1 MNITRNNVD
10 ALNAIV
16 TIEVTRDDFQKN
28 VDEVLKNYKKNAS
41 IPGFRKGQVPMSLV
55 KKQFGTSVMVDEIN
69 KLLQEKL
76 GEYIQ
81 EEKLDILG
89 NPLPVP
95 NDVDWDADTFSFDFE
110 LGLAPEFE
118 VDLSAKND
126 IVRYEIEADE
136 EMIDEQVEYI
146 QNQYGKEIHKESV
159 EEEDE
164 VTVKIVNEEESIENT
179 FTFNVAD
186 IRTKTNQKK
195 FVGKKVGDTVKIS
208 TKGLFKDENK
218 IADALN
224 IAQDKAAELEID
236 IECTVEDILN
246 REKAELTQEFFD
258 SLFGEGK
265 VNSEA
270 ELRERIKED
279 AEKQFAQ
286 QADHKFTNDVV
297 EFLVANTKVDLP
309 DTFLKKWLQTVGETQ
324 LDEQQAEEE
333 YNKSENGLKYQLIEG
348 KLIKDNEMQVTME
361 EIQNHAATLIKE
373 QLAQFGQTD
382 PSEDEVN
389 NIVGRVL
396 TNQEETQ
403 RISEQLM
410 NEKMLKL
417 FADNVKAENK
427 KVSYKDFVKEV
438 YGE

>member
-195 FVGKKVGDTVKIS
+195 FVGKKVGDVVKIS

-417 FADNVKAENK
+417 FADNVKVEDK

>member
-195 FVGKKVGDTVKIS
+195 FVGKKVGDVVKIS

>member
-195 FVGKKVGDTVKIS
+195 FVGKKVGDVVKIS

-417 FADNVKAENK
+417 FADNVKVENK

>member
-218 IADALN
+218 IAEALN

-246 REKAELTQEFFD
+246 REKAELNQEFFD

-270 ELRERIKED
+270 ELRERIKGD

-417 FADNVKAENK
+417 FADNVKVENK

>member
-1 MNITRNNVD
+1 MNITKNNVD

-16 TIEVTRDDFQKN
+16 TIDVTRDDFQNN
-28 VDEVLKNYKKNAS
+28 VEEVLKNYKKNAS
-41 IPGFRKGQVPMSLV
+41 IPGFRKGQVPMSLI
-55 KKQFGTSVMVDEIN
+55 KKQYETAVMIDEIN

-76 GEYIQ
+76 SEYIQ

-89 NPLPVP
+89 NPLPVAK
-95 NDVDWDADTFSFDFE
+95 DIDWNSDTFSFDFE
-110 LGLAPEFE
+110 LGLAPEFD

-136 EMIDEQVEYI
+136 EMLNEQVEYI
-146 QNQYGKEIHKESV
+146 QKQYGKEVHKENV
-159 EEEDE
+159 DEDDDI
-164 VTVKIVNEEESIENT
+164 TVKVTNEEENIENT
-179 FTFNVAD
+179 YTFNVSE

-195 FVGKKVGDTVKIS
+195 FIGKKTGDTVKIS
-208 TKGLFKDENK
+208 TKGLFKDDHKLMEM
-218 IADALN
+218 LN
-224 IAQDKAAELEID
+224 VDHDKVHGLEID
-236 IECTVEDILN
+236 VDCTVEDIVN
-246 REKAELTQEFFD
+246 REKAELNQEFFD
-258 SLFGEGK
+258 RLFGEGK
-265 VNSEA
+265 VTSEA
-270 ELRERIKED
+270 ELKERIKED

-309 DTFLKKWLQTVGETQ
+309 ETFLKKWLQTVGETK

-348 KLIKDNEMQVTME
+348 KLIKDNELQVTIE
-361 EIQNHAATLIKE
+361 EIKNHAADLIKQ
-373 QLAQFGQTD
+373 QLAQFGQAD
-382 PSEDEVN
+382 ISEDEVN

-403 RISEQLM
+403 RISEQIM

-417 FADNVKAENK
+417 FSDNVKAKAK
-427 KVSYKDFVKEV
+427 KVTYKDFVKEV

>member
-28 VDEVLKNYKKNAS
+28 VDEVLKNYKKSAS

-246 REKAELTQEFFD
+246 REKAELNQEFFD

-348 KLIKDNEMQVTME
+348 KLIKDNEMQVTIE

-417 FADNVKAENK
+417 FADNVKVENK

>member
-1 MNITRNNVD
+1 MNRET
-10 ALNAIV
+10 
-16 TIEVTRDDFQKN
+16 
-28 VDEVLKNYKKNAS
+28 
-41 IPGFRKGQVPMSLV
+41 
-55 KKQFGTSVMVDEIN
+55 
-69 KLLQEKL
+69 
-76 GEYIQ
+76 
-81 EEKLDILG
+81 
-89 NPLPVP
+89 
-95 NDVDWDADTFSFDFE
+95 
-110 LGLAPEFE
+110 
-118 VDLSAKND
+118 
-126 IVRYEIEADE
+126 
-136 EMIDEQVEYI
+136 
-146 QNQYGKEIHKESV
+146 
-159 EEEDE
+159 
-164 VTVKIVNEEESIENT
+164 
-179 FTFNVAD
+179 
-186 IRTKTNQKK
+186 
-195 FVGKKVGDTVKIS
+195 
-208 TKGLFKDENK
+208 
-218 IADALN
+218 
-224 IAQDKAAELEID
+224 AEL
-236 IECTVEDILN
+236 N
-246 REKAELTQEFFD
+246 QEFFD

-309 DTFLKKWLQTVGETQ
+309 DTFLKKWWQTVGETQ

-417 FADNVKAENK
+417 FADNVKVENK

>member
-224 IAQDKAAELEID
+224 IAQDKATELEID

-246 REKAELTQEFFD
+246 REKAELNQEFFD

-417 FADNVKAENK
+417 FADNVKVENK

>member
-28 VDEVLKNYKKNAS
+28 VDEVLKNYKKSAS

-246 REKAELTQEFFD
+246 REKAELNQEFFD

-417 FADNVKAENK
+417 FADNVKVENK

>member
-417 FADNVKAENK
+417 FADNVKVENK

>member
-218 IADALN
+218 IAEALN

-246 REKAELTQEFFD
+246 REKAELNQEFFD

-417 FADNVKAENK
+417 FADNVKVENK

>member
-195 FVGKKVGDTVKIS
+195 FVGKKVGDVVKIS

-246 REKAELTQEFFD
+246 REKAELNQEFFD

>member
-159 EEEDE
+159 RSEEHTSELQSRPHLVCRLLHE
-164 VTVKIVNEEESIENT
+164 KK
-179 FTFNVAD
+179 
-186 IRTKTNQKK
+186 KTNR
-195 FVGKKVGDTVKIS
+195 S
-208 TKGLFKDENK
+208 TPT
-218 IADALN
+218 AP
-224 IAQDKAAELEID
+224 
-236 IECTVEDILN
+236 T
-246 REKAELTQEFFD
+246 
-258 SLFGEGK
+258 
-265 VNSEA
+265 
-270 ELRERIKED
+270 
-279 AEKQFAQ
+279 
-286 QADHKFTNDVV
+286 
-297 EFLVANTKVDLP
+297 P
-309 DTFLKKWLQTVGETQ
+309 
-324 LDEQQAEEE
+324 
-333 YNKSENGLKYQLIEG
+333 
-348 KLIKDNEMQVTME
+348 
-361 EIQNHAATLIKE
+361 
-373 QLAQFGQTD
+373 
-382 PSEDEVN
+382 
-389 NIVGRVL
+389 
-396 TNQEETQ
+396 
-403 RISEQLM
+403 
-410 NEKMLKL
+410 
-417 FADNVKAENK
+417 
-427 KVSYKDFVKEV
+427 
-438 YGE
+438 

>member
-28 VDEVLKNYKKNAS
+28 VDEVLKNYKKSAS

-195 FVGKKVGDTVKIS
+195 FVGKKVGDVVKIS

-246 REKAELTQEFFD
+246 REKAELNQEFFD

-417 FADNVKAENK
+417 FADNVKVENK

>member
-28 VDEVLKNYKKNAS
+28 VDEVLKNYKKSAS

-164 VTVKIVNEEESIENT
+164 VTVKIVNEEESVENT

-246 REKAELTQEFFD
+246 REKAELNQEFFD

-348 KLIKDNEMQVTME
+348 KLIKDNEMQVTIE

-417 FADNVKAENK
+417 FADNVKVENK

>member
-246 REKAELTQEFFD
+246 REKAELNQEFFD

-417 FADNVKAENK
+417 FADNVKVENK

>member
-195 FVGKKVGDTVKIS
+195 FVGKKVGDVVKIS

-246 REKAELTQEFFD
+246 REKAELNQEFFD

-309 DTFLKKWLQTVGETQ
+309 DTFRKKWLQTVGETQ

>member
-28 VDEVLKNYKKNAS
+28 VDEVLKNYKKNTS

-246 REKAELTQEFFD
+246 REKAELNQEFFD

-348 KLIKDNEMQVTME
+348 KLIKDNEMQVTIE

-417 FADNVKAENK
+417 FADNVKVENK

>member
-16 TIEVTRDDFQKN
+16 TIDVTRDDFQNN

-41 IPGFRKGQVPMSLV
+41 IPGFRKGQVPMSLI
-55 KKQFGTSVMVDEIN
+55 KKQYESAVMLDEIN

-76 GEYIQ
+76 SEYIH
-81 EEKLDILG
+81 EEKIDILG
-89 NPLPVP
+89 NPLPVAK
-95 NDVDWDADTFSFDFE
+95 DVDWNADAFSFDFE
-110 LGLAPEFE
+110 LGLAPEFD
-118 VDLSAKND
+118 VDLTAKNE
-126 IVRYEIEADE
+126 IVKYEIEADE
-136 EMIDEQVEYI
+136 EMLNEQVEFI
-146 QNQYGKEIHKESV
+146 QKQYGKEIHKDSV
-159 EEEDE
+159 DEDDD
-164 VTVKIVNEEESIENT
+164 VAVKVINEEEGIENT
-179 FTFNVAD
+179 YTFTVAD

-195 FVGKKVGDTVKIS
+195 FINKKVGDTVKVS
-208 TKGLFKDENK
+208 TKGLFKDEHK
-218 IADALN
+218 LMDMLKV
-224 IAQDKAAELEID
+224 DHDRVHGLEID
-236 IECTVEDILN
+236 IECTIEDIMN
-246 REKAELTQEFFD
+246 KEKAELNQEFFD
-258 SLFGEGK
+258 KLFGEGK
-265 VNSEA
+265 VTSEA
-270 ELRERIKED
+270 ELKEKIKED

-297 EFLVANTKVDLP
+297 EFLVENTKFDLP
-309 DTFLKKWLQTVGETQ
+309 ETFLKKWLQTVGETK

-348 KLIKDNEMQVTME
+348 KLIKDNNLQVTIE
-361 EIQNHAATLIKE
+361 EIKDHAADLIK
-373 QLAQFGQTD
+373 QQMAQFGQTD
-382 PSEDEVN
+382 VADEEVN

-417 FADNVKAENK
+417 FADNVKAKTK
-427 KVSYKDFVKEV
+427 KVTYKDFVKEV

>member
-195 FVGKKVGDTVKIS
+195 FVGKKVGDVVKIS

-246 REKAELTQEFFD
+246 REKAELNQEFFD

-417 FADNVKAENK
+417 FADNVKVEDK

>member
-246 REKAELTQEFFD
+246 REKAELNQEFFD